1 MELFII
7 IFIIATLYAI
17 SFFGGNEFIS
27 FSAYF
32 VTGLILLM
40 IDFDTNSFII
50 CLLLMTVPMINILN
64 KLKAKKYDIKY

>member
-17 SFFGGNEFIS
+17 SFFGENEFIS